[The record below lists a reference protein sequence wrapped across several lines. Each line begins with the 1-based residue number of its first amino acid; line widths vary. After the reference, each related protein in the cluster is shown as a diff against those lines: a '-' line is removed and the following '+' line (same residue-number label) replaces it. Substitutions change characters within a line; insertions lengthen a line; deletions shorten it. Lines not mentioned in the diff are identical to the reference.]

1 MASPGGW
8 KGKVEFSLPRV
19 GDCGALWMLAE
30 LTIILKIS
38 ECGCGNFEMVL
49 ARGPGGVALIRWKVS
64 SDWS

>member
-1 MASPGGW
+1 M
-8 KGKVEFSLPRV
+8 EFSLPRV

-30 LTIILKIS
+30 LTIIPKIS